1 MNISIRNATRADID
15 RIAGFQQAMALET
28 ENRTLDPSVSTPGIT
43 AIFDDPLKGFYIVA
57 VSSSDEGSASE
68 VVGSLL
74 ITYEWSDWSNANHWW
89 IQSVYVD
96 AAWRRKGV
104 YRTMYEH
111 ILALTRDRSDICS
124 IRLYVERTNTIAQ
137 QTYKNLGMS
146 HSHYDMY
153 EIDLTQQPLA
163 AGSTTAQRPM
173 DQPDLP
179 SWNSGGHLT
188 DIADRDELYR
198 AMEED

>member
-1 MNISIRNATRADID
+1 MSISIRNATRADID
-15 RIAGFQQAMALET
+15 RIAVFQQAMALET
-28 ENRTLDPSVSTPGIT
+28 ENRTLDPAVSTPGIT

-57 VSSSDEGSASE
+57 VSSSDEGSAGE

-137 QTYKNLGMS
+137 QTYKTLGMS

-153 EIDLTQQPLA
+153 EMDL
-163 AGSTTAQRPM
+163 ST
-173 DQPDLP
+173 
-179 SWNSGGHLT
+179 
-188 DIADRDELYR
+188 
-198 AMEED
+198 

>member
-1 MNISIRNATRADID
+1 MTNIRVRNATRSDIE
-15 RIAGFQQAMALET
+15 RIAQFQQAMAMET
-28 ENRTLDPSVSTPGIT
+28 EGRALDPSVSTQGII

-57 VSSSDEGSASE
+57 VSDTDE

-111 ILALTRDRSDICS
+111 ILAMTEDRSDICT
-124 IRLYVERTNTIAQ
+124 IRLYVERTNTTAQ
-137 QTYKNLGMS
+137 QTYKSLGMT

-153 EIDLTQQPLA
+153 EIDLTA
-163 AGSTTAQRPM
+163 
-173 DQPDLP
+173 
-179 SWNSGGHLT
+179 
-188 DIADRDELYR
+188 
-198 AMEED
+198 

>member
-1 MNISIRNATRADID
+1 MSISIRNASRADID
-15 RIAGFQQAMALET
+15 RIAEFQQAMALET

-57 VSSSDEGSASE
+57 VSSSDEGSAGE

-137 QTYKNLGMS
+137 QTYKTLGMS

-153 EIDLTQQPLA
+153 EMDL
-163 AGSTTAQRPM
+163 ST
-173 DQPDLP
+173 
-179 SWNSGGHLT
+179 
-188 DIADRDELYR
+188 
-198 AMEED
+198 